1 MKSITSVGF
10 NMASD
15 VCFYNFNISVLTQ
28 SHHILI
34 GLKGKTAIFVG
45 NEVESLVFLLSC
57 KQE

>member
-1 MKSITSVGF
+1 
-10 NMASD
+10 MASD

-45 NEVESLVFLLSC
+45 NEVEALFSC
-57 KQE
+57 FRVNRNKYF